1 MRPFKFFESVLA
13 YSHNDEPIYAGE
25 IFYTMNKEDFQSVV
39 PGRMIPKYTIVRRMV
54 GKHHQ
59 NRFKPDYETLLYFKT
74 EEDAQYSKDIL
85 LYWDEQLEVAR
96 TYYNISRL

>member
-25 IFYTMNKEDFQSVV
+25 LFYTMNREEFLSVS
-39 PGRMIPKYTIVRRMV
+39 GCIIPKYTIVTRWV
-54 GKHHQ
+54 HPKHKD
-59 NRFKPDYETLLYFKT
+59 RFKPDYKTLLYFKT

-96 TYYNISRL
+96 RHYNISRL